1 MRTIRLGLAQINAT
15 VGDLAGNA
23 AKMHEHIR
31 AARADGVELLAFPE
45 LAVTGYPPED
55 LLLKPGFIADN
66 LRARDAVVRMS
77 AGLTVVFG
85 FVDQQDDIFNA
96 AAVCHDG
103 KLAGVYH
110 KHYLPNYGVF
120 DENRY
125 FQEGSSQPVFLLD
138 GVTFGV
144 NVCEDIWYPGGPSYL
159 QSLLGNAE
167 LIVNISASPYHH
179 GKIAAR
185 ERMLSTRA
193 ADNSAILAY
202 CNLVGGQDEL
212 LFDGSSVVL
221 GASGELLARSP
232 SFEEHL
238 LVVDV
243 QASEVFRQRLHDPL
257 RRKDK
262 RHMRERAFSEPIRLA
277 PVGPQPRGP
286 SAGAQRPPRRTI
298 APRLEPLAELHQA
311 LVLGLRDYV
320 QKSGAFRGVVIGL
333 SGGIDSAA
341 TAVLAA
347 DALGAENVVTVAM
360 PSRYSSSHSLED
372 AELLA
377 KNLGLRHMIVPI
389 EPAFEALL
397 GMLAEPFEGCE
408 EDVTEE
414 NLQAR
419 VRGVV
424 LMALSNKFGWMVV
437 TTGNKS
443 EIATGYCTLY
453 GDMVGGYNVLKDVP
467 KTMLYELCRYRN
479 ALEDGPLI
487 PERTITKPPSAELR
501 PDQLDQDSLPPYDV
515 LDRILKAYVEE
526 DHAIEAIVGLGF
538 ERKVVERVVGMVDRS
553 EYKRRQAAP
562 GVRITTR
569 AFGKDRRMPIT
580 YRRSAVPREAPGA

>member
-1 MRTIRLGLAQINAT
+1 
-15 VGDLAGNA
+15 
-23 AKMHEHIR
+23 
-31 AARADGVELLAFPE
+31 
-45 LAVTGYPPED
+45 
-55 LLLKPGFIADN
+55 
-66 LRARDAVVRMS
+66 
-77 AGLTVVFG
+77 
-85 FVDQQDDIFNA
+85 
-96 AAVCHDG
+96 
-103 KLAGVYH
+103 
-110 KHYLPNYGVF
+110 
-120 DENRY
+120 
-125 FQEGSSQPVFLLD
+125 
-138 GVTFGV
+138 
-144 NVCEDIWYPGGPSYL
+144 
-159 QSLLGNAE
+159 
-167 LIVNISASPYHH
+167 
-179 GKIAAR
+179 
-185 ERMLSTRA
+185 MLSTRA